1 MNNVKQINDSISVA
15 MGQPTPQDL
24 RQAAQEGYKSVLNLR
39 SLQEEGALSDEQQH
53 AEAAGLQYVNL
64 PVRPDALNQEQADRI
79 MEQIDQLPKPL
90 LTHCKSGLRSG
101 AMALMY
107 VATREGLSAEAAM
120 EKGKQMGF
128 DCDSSPQMKEFF
140 KQYVSTHS
148 NGDRA
153 S

>member
-1 MNNVKQINDSISVA
+1 MNNVKQINNDIAVA
-15 MGQPTPQDL
+15 MGQPTSDDL
-24 RQAAQEGYKSVLNLR
+24 QQAAQEGYKSVLNLR
-39 SLQEEGALSDEQQH
+39 SPQEDGALDNEHQH
-53 AEAAGLQYVNL
+53 AEAAGLHYANL
-64 PVRPDALNQEQADRI
+64 PVRPDALSPEQADQI

-128 DCDSSPQMKEFF
+128 DCESSPQMKQFF
-140 KQYVSTHS
+140 KQYVSEHT
-148 NGDRA
+148 NA

>member
-1 MNNVKQINDSISVA
+1 MNDIKSINDDIAVA
-15 MGQPTPQDL
+15 MGQPTPDDL
-24 RQAAQEGYKSVLNLR
+24 QQAAQEGYKSVLNLR
-39 SLQEEGALSDEQQH
+39 SPQEEGALSDEQQQ

-64 PVRPDALNQEQADRI
+64 PVRPDALSQEQTDQI
-79 MEQIDQLPKPL
+79 MNQIDQLPKPL

-128 DCDSSPQMKEFF
+128 DCESSPQMKQFF
-140 KQYVSTHS
+140 QQYVSERT
-148 NGDRA
+148 NA
-153 S
+153 N